1 MELRV
6 LGPVRL
12 VRDGRDFP
20 LGSGKQLEIAVL
32 LALEEGRPLSR
43 ESIVELVWNGGI
55 GALSTLDSYMSRT
68 RRHLEAAGAD
78 RAALVCE
85 SGHYR
90 LDLGADAVDWP
101 RFRRLC
107 RAARARE
114 RAGEREPALE
124 LLEEALGL
132 WRGTP
137 LTGLSGDWALRRRE
151 AMVLARRDAAADHGR
166 LLLESGRDPRDLL
179 DALHAEAG
187 LHPGSE
193 PVALNLATAL
203 LRAGHRAEAA
213 GVCRRLAEHLHEQ
226 GVAPGAAL
234 RHLLCEAEGGRGRD
248 GGNAQGAPA
257 APPTGAPPSGAAPAP
272 PPDTLPR
279 DLHDFHG
286 RAAELERI
294 AADLR
299 AGAAAVVVSGM
310 PGVGKTALV
319 CRAAHG
325 LSPEFPDGRLLVD
338 LHGSGTDRPPRDP
351 AEALHEML
359 GQLGVPAADLPEGTE
374 ARARLWR
381 TLTAPLRL
389 LAVLDDAADP
399 EQVRPL
405 LPGGRH
411 SAALVTSRIRMASLE
426 GSRAL
431 GLVAPAPEEAV
442 GLVAAITG
450 CDPRADGPGLSA
462 LARRMDRLPHPLRL
476 LASWWRHA
484 HPAWPLAHLVERL
497 DEAAPRFTGPVAAA
511 LAASAQGLPPPARAA
526 FVRLGLLPS
535 TAFGTHAAAA
545 AIGATAREAEPVLEL
560 LSERSLV
567 EEPGPP
573 GRWRLH
579 ALTADFARRTAQ
591 EELGALEEHAV
602 LSRVFDQ
609 WLAAADAADRARFP
623 HRHRRPARPGAP
635 VEAPGFAGPDEA
647 DAWFA
652 AERGTLLDLLPGS
665 GGAHPASEGEAFAWH
680 RAELALRLAGFLS
693 TSGAPDREA
702 TAFQGAARTF
712 RDRGDAVGYAHALN
726 ELVAAHLRAERLSR
740 VAATSL
746 AAIDQASTC
755 GDEVTRAQAL
765 SAQGL
770 ALSLAG
776 HADAALP
783 CIEEAL
789 AVARHEGHVPT
800 VAQSLHFA
808 AIGHSVRGAPAQ
820 ALGSFHEALT
830 LYEAVG
836 DQASIMMVTGN
847 MARVM
852 AQIGKPAEALRLGE
866 EALRLAEEAG
876 RRGDAMRM
884 RCNIGE
890 LHADRGELSLAL
902 ECFQD
907 ALETARAIGDT
918 TTEIAALAHSAHTR
932 LRLGQPTTAL
942 SAFAKAQDLA
952 SATDAPADMPAILM
966 GLGEAYAALR
976 DFEEAEVH
984 MQQALH
990 RSPTSEA
997 RAHALTAL
1005 GHVAHRR
1012 GDAERS
1018 QALFDAAARA
1028 RERSG
1033 TARGKGDCGAPVAA
1047 LNVPL
1052 PRTGDSTPQEE
1063 IV

>member
-1 MELRV
+1 MELKV

-20 LGSGKQLEIAVL
+20 LGSGKQREIAVL
-32 LALEEGRPLSR
+32 LALQEGRPLSR
-43 ESIVELVWNGGI
+43 ESIVDLVWNGGL
-55 GALSTLDSYMSRT
+55 GALSTLDSYISRT

-78 RAALVCE
+78 RSALVCE
-85 SGHYR
+85 GGHYR
-90 LDLGADAVDWP
+90 LDLGPDAVDWH
-101 RFRRLC
+101 RFQGLC

-114 RAGEREPALE
+114 RAGERDTALE

-137 LTGLSGDWALRRRE
+137 LTGLSGDWAARRRA
-151 AMVLARRDAAADHGR
+151 AMALARRDAAADHGR

-179 DALHAEAG
+179 DALHAEAD

-193 PVALNLATAL
+193 PVGLNLATAL

-213 GVCRRLAEHLHEQ
+213 GVCRRLADHLREQ
-226 GVAPGAAL
+226 GVGPGPAL
-234 RHLLCEAEGGRGRD
+234 RNLLREAEGRGGGRE
-248 GGNAQGAPA
+248 APA
-257 APPTGAPPSGAAPAP
+257 APPTGAHAAAPPSGGPPPAP

-294 AADLR
+294 GADLR
-299 AGAAAVVVSGM
+299 AGAAAVVVAGM

-325 LSPEFPDGRLLVD
+325 LRPEFPDGRLLVD

-351 AEALHEML
+351 ADALHEML

-374 ARARLWR
+374 GRARLWR

-389 LAVLDDAADP
+389 LVVLDDAAGP

-411 SAALVTSRIRMASLE
+411 SAALVTSRTRMASLE

-431 GLVAPAPEEAV
+431 RLVAPAPEEAV

-484 HPAWPLAHLVERL
+484 HPSWPLAHLVERL

-511 LAASAQGLPPPARAA
+511 LGASAQGLPPPARAA

-579 ALTADFARRTAQ
+579 ALTADFARRTAK

-635 VEAPGFAGPDEA
+635 VEAPGFAGPEEA

-652 AERGTLLDLLPGS
+652 TERGTLLGLLPGS
-665 GGAHPASEGEAFAWH
+665 EGAHPASQGESFAWH

-693 TSGAPDREA
+693 GSGMPDREA
-702 TAFQGAARTF
+702 AAFQGAAQTF
-712 RDRGDAVGYAHALN
+712 RERGDGPGAALASN
-726 ELVAAHLRAERLSR
+726 ELAAVLLRAGALEEAR
-740 VAATSL
+740 VSAEEAA
-746 AAIDQASTC
+746 
-755 GDEVTRAQAL
+755 
-765 SAQGL
+765 GL
-770 ALSLAG
+770 ARACDDG
-776 HADAALP
+776 AALARALCLRGWWLTLLRRP
-783 CIEEAL
+783 EAALDLQMEAL
-789 AVARHEGHVPT
+789 AAARRTGHRPT
-800 VAQSLHFA
+800 VAEVLNA
-808 AIGHSVRGAPAQ
+808 TAVCHSDMG
-820 ALGSFHEALT
+820 EAGMAVGR
-830 LYEAVG
+830 LYEALGLFEELGDLVG
-836 DQASIMMVTGN
+836 QTQARGN
-847 MARVM
+847 VAR
-852 AQIGKPAEALRLGE
+852 ALRRGGRLMEARREAE
-866 EALRLAEEAG
+866 EALRLAREIHSSRWEGRMVDNLGEIEADAG
-876 RRGDAMRM
+876 EHRQARRLFR
-884 RCNIGE
+884 
-890 LHADRGELSLAL
+890 SAL
-902 ECFQD
+902 R
-907 ALETARAIGDT
+907 TARAVGDVETEVDVLANLGATAT
-918 TTEIAALAHSAHTR
+918 TLGDPLGALDY
-932 LRLGQPTTAL
+932 L
-942 SAFAKAQDLA
+942 
-952 SATDAPADMPAILM
+952 
-966 GLGEAYAALR
+966 
-976 DFEEAEVH
+976 
-984 MQQALH
+984 
-990 RSPTSEA
+990 
-997 RAHALTAL
+997 
-1005 GHVAHRR
+1005 
-1012 GDAERS
+1012 S
-1018 QALFDAAARA
+1018 QALGTMLAADAPGDVTRILIAQGDAHLELRAEDEAENRYRQALRTARTPGDRERAAAA
-1028 RERSG
+1028 LERMG
-1033 TARGKGDCGAPVAA
+1033 IPHDPAPDPYARGYRAGRESGLAGGTDP
-1047 LNVPL
+1047 P
-1052 PRTGDSTPQEE
+1052 
-1063 IV
+1063 